1 MTRNVTFKLK
11 LGIENVG
18 KSVLGREQKLQ
29 KLQGRKKAPMRHW
42 GGDKNDIG
50 ESESMVEFMS
60 TDKGK
65 PLKSVMLKSEM
76 I

>member
-1 MTRNVTFKLK
+1 MIR
-11 LGIENVG
+11 
-18 KSVLGREQKLQ
+18 
-29 KLQGRKKAPMRHW
+29 
-42 GGDKNDIG
+42 NDIG
-50 ESESMVEFMS
+50 KSESMVEFKS